1 MQIKLP
7 NIIESRFM
15 VYLQIVGR
23 KIYKYD
29 SLENIRKSE
38 FERIGKFRPLPELD
52 ISSIPTLDVSE
63 KERVDISVQG
73 DVEEVQAELL
83 ETLNKAP
90 NLVTQ
95 DVGIDLDEKQLV
107 RGSLTSL
114 DVVDDK
120 LYLEDV
126 RNTSE
131 GQINVLDEK
140 FKDEVM
146 GVNATFDDGLFE
158 DDEDDLEESS
168 NLGDELILEG
178 VGSDLGLVES
188 VVDVPEWVQF
198 MNTVEPC
205 LLKLDLKNIYFGYLG
220 VADSSI
226 IDKVKDEVK
235 ARQKVAGDTLSV
247 DKPVV
252 SKPIVEEP
260 VQVVDKFARRD
271 GEDIVLYARRLVRVS
286 EVEVL
291 KYFSPRELEIALE
304 RGNLLRKRGV
314 IIFAHA

>member
-73 DVEEVQAELL
+73 DVEEVQVELL

-114 DVVDDK
+114 NVVDDK
-120 LYLEDV
+120 LYLEDA

-146 GVNATFDDGLFE
+146 GVNETFNDGLFE
-158 DDEDDLEESS
+158 DDLEKSSDFGDDLTLEE
-168 NLGDELILEG
+168 
-178 VGSDLGLVES
+178 VGSDLDLVEK
-188 VVDVPEWVQF
+188 VDVDVHGWVQF

-252 SKPIVEEP
+252 SKPVVGEP

>member
-52 ISSIPTLDVSE
+52 ISSIPTVDVSE

-73 DVEEVQAELL
+73 NVEEVQVELL

-90 NLVTQ
+90 NLVSQ
-95 DVGIDLDEKQLV
+95 EVGIDLDEEQLV

-114 DVVDDK
+114 DDVDDK
-120 LYLEDV
+120 LYLEGV
-126 RNTSE
+126 ENTSE

-140 FKDEVM
+140 F
-146 GVNATFDDGLFE
+146 E
-158 DDEDDLEESS
+158 DDVMDDAIFENELFANDLEDNS
-168 NLGDELILEG
+168 ELAFEE
-178 VGSDLGLVES
+178 VGSDLNLVENKS
-188 VVDVPEWVQF
+188 VDVPEWVQF
-198 MNTVEPC
+198 MNNVEPC

-235 ARQKVAGDTLSV
+235 ARQEVAGDTLSV
-247 DKPVV
+247 AKPVT
-252 SKPIVEEP
+252 SKVVVEEP
-260 VQVVDKFARRD
+260 VQVVDKFARRE
-271 GEDIVLYARRLVRVS
+271 GEDIVLYTRRLVRVS

>member
-1 MQIKLP
+1 
-7 NIIESRFM
+7 M

-52 ISSIPTLDVSE
+52 ISSIPTVDVSE

-73 DVEEVQAELL
+73 NVEEVQVELL

-95 DVGIDLDEKQLV
+95 EVGIDLDEEQFV

-120 LYLEDV
+120 LYLEGV
-126 RNTSE
+126 ENTSE
-131 GQINVLDEK
+131 GQINVLDK
-140 FKDEVM
+140 K
-146 GVNATFDDGLFE
+146 FE
-158 DDEDDLEESS
+158 DDVMNDAIFENELFAHDLED
-168 NLGDELILEG
+168 N
-178 VGSDLGLVES
+178 SDLAFEEVGLDVDLVENEA
-188 VVDVPEWVQF
+188 VDVPEWVQF
-198 MNTVEPC
+198 MNNVEPC

-247 DKPVV
+247 AKPVT
-252 SKPIVEEP
+252 SKGVVEEP
-260 VQVVDKFARRD
+260 VQVVDKFARRE
-271 GEDIVLYARRLVRVS
+271 GEDIVLYTRRLVRVS

>member
-1 MQIKLP
+1 
-7 NIIESRFM
+7 M

-73 DVEEVQAELL
+73 DVEEVQVELL

-114 DVVDDK
+114 NVVDDK
-120 LYLEDV
+120 LYLEDA

-146 GVNATFDDGLFE
+146 GVNETFNDGLFE
-158 DDEDDLEESS
+158 DDLEKSSDFGDDLTLEE
-168 NLGDELILEG
+168 
-178 VGSDLGLVES
+178 VGSDLDLVEK
-188 VVDVPEWVQF
+188 VDVDVPGWVQF

-252 SKPIVEEP
+252 SKPVVGEP

>member
-52 ISSIPTLDVSE
+52 ISSIPTVDVSE

-73 DVEEVQAELL
+73 NVEEVQVELL

-90 NLVTQ
+90 NLVSQ
-95 DVGIDLDEKQLV
+95 EVGIDLDEEQLV

-114 DVVDDK
+114 DDVDDK
-120 LYLEDV
+120 LYLEGV
-126 RNTSE
+126 ENTSE

-140 FKDEVM
+140 F
-146 GVNATFDDGLFE
+146 E
-158 DDEDDLEESS
+158 DDVMDDAIFENELFANDLEDNS
-168 NLGDELILEG
+168 ELAFEE
-178 VGSDLGLVES
+178 VGSDLNLVENKS
-188 VVDVPEWVQF
+188 VDVPEWVQF
-198 MNTVEPC
+198 MNNVEPC

-235 ARQKVAGDTLSV
+235 ARQEVAGDTLSV
-247 DKPVV
+247 AKPVT
-252 SKPIVEEP
+252 SKIVVEEP
-260 VQVVDKFARRD
+260 VQVVDKFARRE
-271 GEDIVLYARRLVRVS
+271 GEDIVLYTRRLVRVS

>member
-126 RNTSE
+126 KNTSE

-140 FKDEVM
+140 FEDDAM
-146 GVNATFDDGLFE
+146 GINATFNDGLF
-158 DDEDDLEESS
+158 EDDLEESS
-168 NLGDELILEG
+168 NLGDELILEE
-178 VGSDLGLVES
+178 VGSDLNLEENEG
-188 VVDVPEWVQF
+188 VDVPEWVQF
-198 MNTVEPC
+198 MNNVEPC

-235 ARQKVAGDTLSV
+235 ARQEVAGDTLSV
-247 DKPVV
+247 AKPVT
-252 SKPIVEEP
+252 SKVVVEEP
-260 VQVVDKFARRD
+260 VQVVDKFARRE
-271 GEDIVLYARRLVRVS
+271 GEDIVLYTRRLVRVS

-304 RGNLLRKRGV
+304 RGNLLRKRGI

>member
-1 MQIKLP
+1 
-7 NIIESRFM
+7 M

-114 DVVDDK
+114 NVVDDR
-120 LYLEDV
+120 LYLEDA

-140 FKDEVM
+140 F
-146 GVNATFDDGLFE
+146 E
-158 DDEDDLEESS
+158 DDVMDDAIFENELFAPDLEDDSDLAFEE
-168 NLGDELILEG
+168 
-178 VGSDLGLVES
+178 VGSDLNLEENEG
-188 VVDVPEWVQF
+188 VDVPEWVQF
-198 MNTVEPC
+198 MNNVEPC

-252 SKPIVEEP
+252 SKPVVEEP

>member
-1 MQIKLP
+1 
-7 NIIESRFM
+7 M

-95 DVGIDLDEKQLV
+95 DVGIDLDEEQLV

-114 DVVDDK
+114 DSNDDK
-120 LYLEDV
+120 LYLGSV

-140 FKDEVM
+140 FEDDIL
-146 GVNATFDDGLFE
+146 GDDATFDDGLFE
-158 DDEDDLEESS
+158 DDLEESS
-168 NLGDELILEG
+168 DLGDDLTLEE
-178 VGSDLGLVES
+178 VGSDLDLVEQA
-188 VVDVPEWVQF
+188 VANVPEWVQF

-235 ARQKVAGDTLSV
+235 ARQKVVGDTLSV

>member
-1 MQIKLP
+1 
-7 NIIESRFM
+7 M

-73 DVEEVQAELL
+73 DVEEVQVELL

-95 DVGIDLDEKQLV
+95 EVGIDLDEEQLV

-114 DVVDDK
+114 DDVDDK

-126 RNTSE
+126 ENTSE

-140 FKDEVM
+140 F
-146 GVNATFDDGLFE
+146 E
-158 DDEDDLEESS
+158 DDVMDDAIFENELFANDLEDNS
-168 NLGDELILEG
+168 ELAFEE
-178 VGSDLGLVES
+178 VGSDLNLVENKS
-188 VVDVPEWVQF
+188 VDVPEWVQF
-198 MNTVEPC
+198 MNNVEPC

-220 VADSSI
+220 VADSSL

-235 ARQKVAGDTLSV
+235 ARQEVAGDTLSV
-247 DKPVV
+247 AKPVT
-252 SKPIVEEP
+252 SKVVVEEP
-260 VQVVDKFARRD
+260 VQVVDKFARRE
-271 GEDIVLYARRLVRVS
+271 GEDIVLYTRRLVRVS

>member
-52 ISSIPTLDVSE
+52 ISSIPTVDVSE

-73 DVEEVQAELL
+73 NVEEVQVELL

-95 DVGIDLDEKQLV
+95 EVGIDLDEEQLV

-114 DVVDDK
+114 DDVDDK
-120 LYLEDV
+120 LYLEGAE
-126 RNTSE
+126 NTSE

-140 FKDEVM
+140 F
-146 GVNATFDDGLFE
+146 E
-158 DDEDDLEESS
+158 DDVMDDAIFENELFANDLEDNS
-168 NLGDELILEG
+168 ELAFEE
-178 VGSDLGLVES
+178 VGSDLNLVENKS
-188 VVDVPEWVQF
+188 VDVPEWVHF
-198 MNTVEPC
+198 MNNVEPC

-220 VADSSI
+220 VADSSL

-235 ARQKVAGDTLSV
+235 ARQEVAGDTLSV
-247 DKPVV
+247 AKPVT
-252 SKPIVEEP
+252 SKVVVEEP
-260 VQVVDKFARRD
+260 VQVVDKFARRE
-271 GEDIVLYARRLVRVS
+271 GEDIVLYTRRLVRVS

>member
-1 MQIKLP
+1 
-7 NIIESRFM
+7 M

-52 ISSIPTLDVSE
+52 ISSIPTVDVSE

-73 DVEEVQAELL
+73 NVEEVQVELL

-95 DVGIDLDEKQLV
+95 EVGIDLDEEQLV

-114 DVVDDK
+114 NVVDDK
-120 LYLEDV
+120 LYLEDA

-146 GVNATFDDGLFE
+146 GVNDGLF
-158 DDEDDLEESS
+158 EDDLEESS
-168 NLGDELILEG
+168 NLDDDPLLED
-178 VGSDLGLVES
+178 VGSDLDLVEN

-198 MNTVEPC
+198 MNNVEPC

-252 SKPIVEEP
+252 SKPVVGEP

>member
-52 ISSIPTLDVSE
+52 ISSIPTVDVSE

-73 DVEEVQAELL
+73 NVEEVQVELL

-95 DVGIDLDEKQLV
+95 EVGIDLDEEQLV

-114 DVVDDK
+114 DDVDDK
-120 LYLEDV
+120 LYLEGV
-126 RNTSE
+126 ENTSE

-140 FKDEVM
+140 FEDDAM
-146 GVNATFDDGLFE
+146 GINAAFDDGLF
-158 DDEDDLEESS
+158 EDDLEESS
-168 NLGDELILEG
+168 NLGDELILEE
-178 VGSDLGLVES
+178 VGSDLNLVENES
-188 VVDVPEWVQF
+188 VDVPEWVQF
-198 MNTVEPC
+198 MNNVEPC

-247 DKPVV
+247 AKSVTNKGV
-252 SKPIVEEP
+252 VEEP
-260 VQVVDKFARRD
+260 VQVVDKFARRE
-271 GEDIVLYARRLVRVS
+271 GEDIVLYTRRLVRVS

>member
-52 ISSIPTLDVSE
+52 ISSIPTVDVSE

-73 DVEEVQAELL
+73 NVEEVQVELL

-90 NLVTQ
+90 NLVSQ
-95 DVGIDLDEKQLV
+95 EVGIDLDEEQLV

-114 DVVDDK
+114 DDVDDK
-120 LYLEDV
+120 LYLEGV
-126 RNTSE
+126 ENTSE

-140 FKDEVM
+140 F
-146 GVNATFDDGLFE
+146 E
-158 DDEDDLEESS
+158 DDVMDDAIFENELFANDLEDNS
-168 NLGDELILEG
+168 ELAFEE
-178 VGSDLGLVES
+178 VGSDLNLVENKS
-188 VVDVPEWVQF
+188 VDVPEWVQF
-198 MNTVEPC
+198 MNNVEPC

-220 VADSSI
+220 VADSSL

-235 ARQKVAGDTLSV
+235 ARQEVAGDTLSV
-247 DKPVV
+247 AKPVT
-252 SKPIVEEP
+252 SKVVVEEP
-260 VQVVDKFARRD
+260 VQVVDKFARRE
-271 GEDIVLYARRLVRVS
+271 GEDIVLYTRRLVRVS

>member
-23 KIYKYD
+23 KIYKYG

-52 ISSIPTLDVSE
+52 ISSIPTVDVSE

-73 DVEEVQAELL
+73 NVEEVQVELL

-95 DVGIDLDEKQLV
+95 EVGIDLDEEQLV

-114 DVVDDK
+114 DDVDDK
-120 LYLEDV
+120 LYLEGV
-126 RNTSE
+126 ENTSE

-140 FKDEVM
+140 F
-146 GVNATFDDGLFE
+146 E
-158 DDEDDLEESS
+158 DDVMDDAIFENELFANDLEDNS
-168 NLGDELILEG
+168 ELAFEE
-178 VGSDLGLVES
+178 VGSDLNLVENKS
-188 VVDVPEWVQF
+188 VDVPEWVQF
-198 MNTVEPC
+198 MNNVEPC

-235 ARQKVAGDTLSV
+235 ARQEVAGDTLSV
-247 DKPVV
+247 AKPVT
-252 SKPIVEEP
+252 SKVVVEEP
-260 VQVVDKFARRD
+260 VQVVDKFARRE
-271 GEDIVLYARRLVRVS
+271 GEDIVLYTRRLVRVS

>member
-52 ISSIPTLDVSE
+52 ISSIPTVDVSE
-63 KERVDISVQG
+63 KERVDISIQG
-73 DVEEVQAELL
+73 NVEEVQVELL

-95 DVGIDLDEKQLV
+95 EVGIDLDEEQLV

-114 DVVDDK
+114 DAVDDK
-120 LYLEDV
+120 LYLEGV
-126 RNTSE
+126 ENTSE

-140 FKDEVM
+140 F
-146 GVNATFDDGLFE
+146 E
-158 DDEDDLEESS
+158 DDVMDDDAIFENELFANDLEGNS
-168 NLGDELILEG
+168 ELAFEE
-178 VGSDLGLVES
+178 VGSNVGLVENED
-188 VVDVPEWVQF
+188 VDVPEWVQF

>member
-73 DVEEVQAELL
+73 DVEEVQVELL

-95 DVGIDLDEKQLV
+95 EVGIDLDEEQLV

-114 DVVDDK
+114 DDVDDK
-120 LYLEDV
+120 LYLEGV
-126 RNTSE
+126 ENTSE

-140 FKDEVM
+140 F
-146 GVNATFDDGLFE
+146 E
-158 DDEDDLEESS
+158 DDVMDDAIFENELFANDLEDNS
-168 NLGDELILEG
+168 ELAFEE
-178 VGSDLGLVES
+178 VGSDLNLVENKS
-188 VVDVPEWVQF
+188 VDVPEWVQF
-198 MNTVEPC
+198 MNNVEPC

-235 ARQKVAGDTLSV
+235 ARQEVAGDTLSV
-247 DKPVV
+247 AKPVT
-252 SKPIVEEP
+252 SKVVVEEP
-260 VQVVDKFARRD
+260 VQVVDKFARRE
-271 GEDIVLYARRLVRVS
+271 GEDIVLYTRRLVRVS

>member
-140 FKDEVM
+140 FEDEVM

-168 NLGDELILEG
+168 NLGDELILEE
-178 VGSDLGLVES
+178 VGSDLDLVES

-252 SKPIVEEP
+252 SKTIVEEP

>member
-1 MQIKLP
+1 
-7 NIIESRFM
+7 M

-52 ISSIPTLDVSE
+52 ISSIPTVDVSE

-73 DVEEVQAELL
+73 NVEEVQVELL

-90 NLVTQ
+90 NLVSQ
-95 DVGIDLDEKQLV
+95 EVGIDLDEEQLV

-114 DVVDDK
+114 DDVDDK
-120 LYLEDV
+120 LYLEGV
-126 RNTSE
+126 ENTSE

-140 FKDEVM
+140 FEDDVM
-146 GVNATFDDGLFE
+146 DDAIFENELFE
-158 DDEDDLEESS
+158 NDLEDNS
-168 NLGDELILEG
+168 ELAFED
-178 VGSDLGLVES
+178 VGSDLNLVENKS
-188 VVDVPEWVQF
+188 VDVPEWVQF
-198 MNTVEPC
+198 MNNVEPC
-205 LLKLDLKNIYFGYLG
+205 LLKLDLKSIYFGYLG

-235 ARQKVAGDTLSV
+235 ARQEVAGDTLSV
-247 DKPVV
+247 AKPVT
-252 SKPIVEEP
+252 SKVVVEEP
-260 VQVVDKFARRD
+260 VQVVDKFARRE
-271 GEDIVLYARRLVRVS
+271 GEDIVLYTRRLVRVS

>member
-52 ISSIPTLDVSE
+52 ISSIPTVDVSE

-73 DVEEVQAELL
+73 NVEEVQVELL

-95 DVGIDLDEKQLV
+95 EVGIDLDEEQLV

-114 DVVDDK
+114 DDVDDK
-120 LYLEDV
+120 LYLEGIE
-126 RNTSE
+126 NTSE

-140 FKDEVM
+140 F
-146 GVNATFDDGLFE
+146 E
-158 DDEDDLEESS
+158 DDVMDDAIFENELFANDLEDNS
-168 NLGDELILEG
+168 ELAFEE
-178 VGSDLGLVES
+178 VGSDLNLVENKS
-188 VVDVPEWVQF
+188 VDVPEWVQF
-198 MNTVEPC
+198 MNNVEPC

-220 VADSSI
+220 VADSSL

-235 ARQKVAGDTLSV
+235 ARQEVAGDTLSV
-247 DKPVV
+247 AKPVT
-252 SKPIVEEP
+252 SKVVVEEP
-260 VQVVDKFARRD
+260 VQVVDRFARRE
-271 GEDIVLYARRLVRVS
+271 GEDIVLYTRRLVRVS

>member
-73 DVEEVQAELL
+73 DVEEVQVELL

-95 DVGIDLDEKQLV
+95 EVGIDLDEEQLV

-120 LYLEDV
+120 LYLEGVED
-126 RNTSE
+126 TSE

-140 FKDEVM
+140 F
-146 GVNATFDDGLFE
+146 E
-158 DDEDDLEESS
+158 DDVMDDDAIFENELFANDLEDNS
-168 NLGDELILEG
+168 ELAFEE
-178 VGSDLGLVES
+178 VGSDLNLVENKS
-188 VVDVPEWVQF
+188 VDVPEWVQF
-198 MNTVEPC
+198 MNNVEPC

-235 ARQKVAGDTLSV
+235 ARQEVAGDTLSV
-247 DKPVV
+247 AKPVT
-252 SKPIVEEP
+252 SKVVVEEP
-260 VQVVDKFARRD
+260 VQVVDKFARRE
-271 GEDIVLYARRLVRVS
+271 GEDIVLYTRRLVRVS

>member
-1 MQIKLP
+1 
-7 NIIESRFM
+7 M

-73 DVEEVQAELL
+73 DVEEVQVELL

-95 DVGIDLDEKQLV
+95 DLGIDLDEEQLV

-114 DVVDDK
+114 DDVDDK
-120 LYLEDV
+120 LYLEGV
-126 RNTSE
+126 ENTSE

-146 GVNATFDDGLFE
+146 GVNETFNDGLFE
-158 DDEDDLEESS
+158 DDLEKSSDFGDDLTLEE
-168 NLGDELILEG
+168 
-178 VGSDLGLVES
+178 VGSDLDLVEK
-188 VVDVPEWVQF
+188 VDVDVPGWVQF

-252 SKPIVEEP
+252 SKPVVGEP

>member
-1 MQIKLP
+1 
-7 NIIESRFM
+7 M

-73 DVEEVQAELL
+73 DVEEVQVELL

-95 DVGIDLDEKQLV
+95 EVGIDLDEEQLV

-114 DVVDDK
+114 DDVDDK
-120 LYLEDV
+120 LYLEGV
-126 RNTSE
+126 ENTSE

-140 FKDEVM
+140 F
-146 GVNATFDDGLFE
+146 E
-158 DDEDDLEESS
+158 DDVMDDAIFENELFANDLEDNS
-168 NLGDELILEG
+168 ELAFEE
-178 VGSDLGLVES
+178 VGSDLNLVENKS
-188 VVDVPEWVQF
+188 VDVPEWVQF
-198 MNTVEPC
+198 MNNVEPC

-235 ARQKVAGDTLSV
+235 ARQEVAGDTLSV
-247 DKPVV
+247 AKPVT
-252 SKPIVEEP
+252 SKVVVEEP
-260 VQVVDKFARRD
+260 VQVVDKFARRE
-271 GEDIVLYARRLVRVS
+271 GEDIVLYTRRLVRVS

>member
-1 MQIKLP
+1 
-7 NIIESRFM
+7 M

-52 ISSIPTLDVSE
+52 ISSIPTVDVSE

-73 DVEEVQAELL
+73 NVEEVQVELL

-95 DVGIDLDEKQLV
+95 EVGIDLDEEQLV

-114 DVVDDK
+114 DDVDDK
-120 LYLEDV
+120 LYLEGV
-126 RNTSE
+126 ENTSE

-140 FKDEVM
+140 F
-146 GVNATFDDGLFE
+146 E
-158 DDEDDLEESS
+158 DDVMDDDAIFENELFANDLEDNS
-168 NLGDELILEG
+168 ELAFEE
-178 VGSDLGLVES
+178 VGSDLNLVENKS
-188 VVDVPEWVQF
+188 VDVPEWVQF
-198 MNTVEPC
+198 MNNVEPC
-205 LLKLDLKNIYFGYLG
+205 LLKLDLKNVYFGYLG

-235 ARQKVAGDTLSV
+235 ARQEVAGDTLSV
-247 DKPVV
+247 AKPVTRKV
-252 SKPIVEEP
+252 VVEEP
-260 VQVVDKFARRD
+260 IQVVDKFARRE
-271 GEDIVLYARRLVRVS
+271 GEDIVLYTRRLVRVS

>member
-73 DVEEVQAELL
+73 DVEEVQVELL

-95 DVGIDLDEKQLV
+95 EVGIDLDEEQLV

-114 DVVDDK
+114 DDVDDK
-120 LYLEDV
+120 LYLEGV
-126 RNTSE
+126 ENTSE

-140 FKDEVM
+140 F
-146 GVNATFDDGLFE
+146 E
-158 DDEDDLEESS
+158 DDVMDDAIFENELFANDLEDNS
-168 NLGDELILEG
+168 ELAFEE
-178 VGSDLGLVES
+178 VGSDLNLVENKS
-188 VVDVPEWVQF
+188 VDVPEWVQF
-198 MNTVEPC
+198 MNNVEPC

-220 VADSSI
+220 VADSSLL
-226 IDKVKDEVK
+226 DKVKDEVK

-252 SKPIVEEP
+252 SKPVVEEP
-260 VQVVDKFARRD
+260 IQVVDKFARRD

>member
-120 LYLEDV
+120 LYLEGV
-126 RNTSE
+126 KNTSE
-131 GQINVLDEK
+131 GQITVLDEK
-140 FKDEVM
+140 FEDEVM

-158 DDEDDLEESS
+158 DDLEESS
-168 NLGDELILEG
+168 NLDDDPILEE
-178 VGSDLGLVES
+178 VGSDLALVEK
-188 VVDVPEWVQF
+188 VDVDVPDWVQF

-252 SKPIVEEP
+252 SKLVVEEP

>member
-95 DVGIDLDEKQLV
+95 EVGIDLDEGQLV

-114 DVVDDK
+114 DIVDDK
-120 LYLEDV
+120 LYLEDA

-140 FKDEVM
+140 FEDKVL

-158 DDEDDLEESS
+158 DDLEESS
-168 NLGDELILEG
+168 DLDDPILEE
-178 VGSDLGLVES
+178 VGSDLDLVENES
-188 VVDVPEWVQF
+188 VDVPEWVQF
-198 MNTVEPC
+198 MNNVEPC

-247 DKPVV
+247 AKSVTNKGV
-252 SKPIVEEP
+252 VEEP
-260 VQVVDKFARRD
+260 VQVVDKFARRE
-271 GEDIVLYARRLVRVS
+271 GEDIVLYTRRLVRVS

>member
-1 MQIKLP
+1 
-7 NIIESRFM
+7 M

-120 LYLEDV
+120 LYLEGV
-126 RNTSE
+126 KNTSE
-131 GQINVLDEK
+131 GQITVLDEK
-140 FKDEVM
+140 FEDEVM

-158 DDEDDLEESS
+158 DDLEESS
-168 NLGDELILEG
+168 NLDDDPILEE
-178 VGSDLGLVES
+178 VGSDLALVEK
-188 VVDVPEWVQF
+188 VDVDVPDWVQF

-252 SKPIVEEP
+252 SKLVVEEP

>member
-52 ISSIPTLDVSE
+52 ISSIPTVDVSE

-73 DVEEVQAELL
+73 NVEEVQVELL

-95 DVGIDLDEKQLV
+95 GVGIDLDEEQLV
-107 RGSLTSL
+107 RGSLASL

-120 LYLEDV
+120 LYLEGV
-126 RNTSE
+126 ENTSE
-131 GQINVLDEK
+131 GQINVLDK
-140 FKDEVM
+140 K
-146 GVNATFDDGLFE
+146 FE
-158 DDEDDLEESS
+158 DGVMDDDAIFENELFAHDLEDNSDLAFE
-168 NLGDELILEG
+168 E
-178 VGSDLGLVES
+178 VGSDVDLVENE

-198 MNTVEPC
+198 MNNVEPC

-247 DKPVV
+247 AKPVT
-252 SKPIVEEP
+252 SKGVVEEP
-260 VQVVDKFARRD
+260 VQVVDKFARRE
-271 GEDIVLYARRLVRVS
+271 GEDIVLYTRRLVRVS

>member
-1 MQIKLP
+1 
-7 NIIESRFM
+7 M

-95 DVGIDLDEKQLV
+95 DVGIDLDEEQLV

-114 DVVDDK
+114 DDVDDK
-120 LYLEDV
+120 LYLEGV

-140 FKDEVM
+140 FEDDVK
-146 GVNATFDDGLFE
+146 GVDATFDDRLF
-158 DDEDDLEESS
+158 EDDLEESS
-168 NLGDELILEG
+168 DLGADLILEE
-178 VGSDLGLVES
+178 VGSDLDFVEDV

-198 MNTVEPC
+198 MNNVEPC

-247 DKPVV
+247 AKPVV
-252 SKPIVEEP
+252 SKPVVEEP

>member
-52 ISSIPTLDVSE
+52 ISSIPTVDVSE

-73 DVEEVQAELL
+73 NVEEVQVELL

-95 DVGIDLDEKQLV
+95 EVGIDLDEEQLV

-114 DVVDDK
+114 DDVDDK
-120 LYLEDV
+120 LYLEGV
-126 RNTSE
+126 ENTSE

-140 FKDEVM
+140 F
-146 GVNATFDDGLFE
+146 E
-158 DDEDDLEESS
+158 DDVMDDDAIFENELFANDLED
-168 NLGDELILEG
+168 NFELAFEE
-178 VGSDLGLVES
+178 VGSDLNLVENKS
-188 VVDVPEWVQF
+188 VDVPEWVQF
-198 MNTVEPC
+198 MNNVEPC

-235 ARQKVAGDTLSV
+235 ARQEVAGDTLSV
-247 DKPVV
+247 AKPVT
-252 SKPIVEEP
+252 SKIVVEEP
-260 VQVVDKFARRD
+260 VQVVDKFARRE
-271 GEDIVLYARRLVRVS
+271 GEDIVLYTRRLVRVS

>member
-29 SLENIRKSE
+29 SLENIRESE
-38 FERIGKFRPLPELD
+38 FKRISKFRPLPELD
-52 ISSIPTLDVSE
+52 ISSVPTIDVEE
-63 KERVDISVQG
+63 KERVDISVTG
-73 DVEEVQAELL
+73 NEEDVRVGLV

-107 RGSLTSL
+107 RGSLTSS
-114 DVVDDK
+114 DTVHDK
-120 LYLEDV
+120 LHLTNHS
-126 RNTSE
+126 NTSE
-131 GQINVLDEK
+131 GQINVLEKELDLNKLEDEIADGV
-140 FKDEVM
+140 FDEEFDEV
-146 GVNATFDDGLFE
+146 VLE
-158 DDEDDLEESS
+158 DDEEEVAFEEMGVELLEESKP
-168 NLGDELILEG
+168 
-178 VGSDLGLVES
+178 VERE
-188 VVDVPEWVQF
+188 VTKEPEWVQF
-198 MNTVEPC
+198 MNEVEPC
-205 LLKLDLKNIYFGYLG
+205 TLKLDLKNIYFGYLG
-220 VADSSI
+220 VAV
-226 IDKVKDEVK
+226 DKVVSEEKEKENEVK
-235 ARQKVAGDTLSV
+235 RVQPSV
-247 DKPVV
+247 INEVV
-252 SKPIVEEP
+252 QPKIIVEEP
-260 VQVVDKFARRD
+260 VQVVDKFVRRD
-271 GEDIVLYARRLVRVS
+271 GEDIVLYTRRLVRVS

>member
-1 MQIKLP
+1 
-7 NIIESRFM
+7 M

-29 SLENIRKSE
+29 SLENIRKNE

-73 DVEEVQAELL
+73 DVGEVQAELL

-95 DVGIDLDEKQLV
+95 DVGIDLDEEQLV

-114 DVVDDK
+114 DDVDDK
-120 LYLEDV
+120 LYLEGV
-126 RNTSE
+126 ENTSE

-140 FKDEVM
+140 FEDGVM
-146 GVNATFDDGLFE
+146 DDAIFENELFAN
-158 DDEDDLEESS
+158 DLEDNS
-168 NLGDELILEG
+168 ELAFEE
-178 VGSDLGLVES
+178 VGSDLTLVENKS
-188 VVDVPEWVQF
+188 VDVPEWVQF
-198 MNTVEPC
+198 MNNVEPC

-235 ARQKVAGDTLSV
+235 ARQEVAGDTLSV
-247 DKPVV
+247 AKPVT
-252 SKPIVEEP
+252 SKVVVEEP
-260 VQVVDKFARRD
+260 VQVVDKFARRE
-271 GEDIVLYARRLVRVS
+271 GEDIVLYTRRLVRVS

>member
-52 ISSIPTLDVSE
+52 ISSIPTVDVSE

-73 DVEEVQAELL
+73 NVEEVQVELL

-90 NLVTQ
+90 NLVSQ
-95 DVGIDLDEKQLV
+95 EVGIDLDEEQLV

-114 DVVDDK
+114 DDVDDK
-120 LYLEDV
+120 LYLEGV
-126 RNTSE
+126 ENTSE

-140 FKDEVM
+140 F
-146 GVNATFDDGLFE
+146 E
-158 DDEDDLEESS
+158 DDVMDDDAIFENELFANDLEDNS
-168 NLGDELILEG
+168 ELAFEE
-178 VGSDLGLVES
+178 VGSDLNLVENKS
-188 VVDVPEWVQF
+188 VDVPEWVQF
-198 MNTVEPC
+198 MNNVEPC

-235 ARQKVAGDTLSV
+235 ARQEVAGDTLSV
-247 DKPVV
+247 AKPVT
-252 SKPIVEEP
+252 SKVVVEEP
-260 VQVVDKFARRD
+260 VQVVDKFARRE
-271 GEDIVLYARRLVRVS
+271 GEDIVLYTRRLVRVS

>member
-1 MQIKLP
+1 
-7 NIIESRFM
+7 M

-52 ISSIPTLDVSE
+52 ISSIPTVDVSE

-73 DVEEVQAELL
+73 NVEEVQVELL

-95 DVGIDLDEKQLV
+95 GVGIDLDEEQLV
-107 RGSLTSL
+107 RGSLASL

-120 LYLEDV
+120 LYLEGV
-126 RNTSE
+126 ENTSE
-131 GQINVLDEK
+131 GQINVLDK
-140 FKDEVM
+140 K
-146 GVNATFDDGLFE
+146 FE
-158 DDEDDLEESS
+158 DGVMDDDAIFENELFAHDLEDNSDLAFE
-168 NLGDELILEG
+168 E
-178 VGSDLGLVES
+178 VGSDVDLVENE

-198 MNTVEPC
+198 MNNVEPC

-247 DKPVV
+247 AKPVT
-252 SKPIVEEP
+252 SKGVVEEP
-260 VQVVDKFARRD
+260 VQVVDKFARRE
-271 GEDIVLYARRLVRVS
+271 GEDIVLYTRRLVRVS

>member
-52 ISSIPTLDVSE
+52 ISSIPTVDVSE

-73 DVEEVQAELL
+73 NVEEVQVELL

-95 DVGIDLDEKQLV
+95 EVGIDLDEEQLV

-114 DVVDDK
+114 DDVDDK
-120 LYLEDV
+120 LYLEGV
-126 RNTSE
+126 ENTSE

-140 FKDEVM
+140 F
-146 GVNATFDDGLFE
+146 E
-158 DDEDDLEESS
+158 DDVMDDAIFENELFANDLEDNS
-168 NLGDELILEG
+168 ELAFEE
-178 VGSDLGLVES
+178 VVSDLNLVENKS
-188 VVDVPEWVQF
+188 VDVPEWVQF
-198 MNTVEPC
+198 MNNVEPC

-235 ARQKVAGDTLSV
+235 ARQEVAGDTLSV
-247 DKPVV
+247 AKSVTSKVV
-252 SKPIVEEP
+252 VEEP
-260 VQVVDKFARRD
+260 VQVVDKFARRE
-271 GEDIVLYARRLVRVS
+271 GEDIVLYTRRLVRVS

>member
-1 MQIKLP
+1 
-7 NIIESRFM
+7 M

-52 ISSIPTLDVSE
+52 ISSIPTVDVSE

-73 DVEEVQAELL
+73 NVEEVQVELL

-95 DVGIDLDEKQLV
+95 EVGIDLDEEQLV

-114 DVVDDK
+114 DDVDDK
-120 LYLEDV
+120 LYLEGV
-126 RNTSE
+126 ENTSE

-140 FKDEVM
+140 F
-146 GVNATFDDGLFE
+146 E
-158 DDEDDLEESS
+158 DDVMDDVIFENELFANDLEDNS
-168 NLGDELILEG
+168 ELAFEE
-178 VGSDLGLVES
+178 VDSDLNLVENKS
-188 VVDVPEWVQF
+188 VDVPEWVQF
-198 MNTVEPC
+198 MNNVEPC

-235 ARQKVAGDTLSV
+235 ARQEVAGDTLSV
-247 DKPVV
+247 AKPVT
-252 SKPIVEEP
+252 SKVVVEEP
-260 VQVVDKFARRD
+260 VQVVDKFARRE
-271 GEDIVLYARRLVRVS
+271 GEDIVLYTRRLVRVS

>member
-1 MQIKLP
+1 
-7 NIIESRFM
+7 M

-52 ISSIPTLDVSE
+52 ISSIPTVDVSE

-73 DVEEVQAELL
+73 NVEEVQVELL

-95 DVGIDLDEKQLV
+95 EVGIDLVEEQLV

-114 DVVDDK
+114 DDVDDK
-120 LYLEDV
+120 LYLEGV
-126 RNTSE
+126 ENTSE

-140 FKDEVM
+140 F
-146 GVNATFDDGLFE
+146 E
-158 DDEDDLEESS
+158 DDVMDDDAIFENELFANDLEDNS
-168 NLGDELILEG
+168 ELAFEE
-178 VGSDLGLVES
+178 VGSDLNLVENKS
-188 VVDVPEWVQF
+188 VDVPEWVQF
-198 MNTVEPC
+198 MNNVEPC

-235 ARQKVAGDTLSV
+235 ARQEVAGDTLSV
-247 DKPVV
+247 AKPVT
-252 SKPIVEEP
+252 SKVVVEEP
-260 VQVVDKFARRD
+260 VQVVDKFARRE
-271 GEDIVLYARRLVRVS
+271 GEDIVLYTRRLVRVS

>member
-52 ISSIPTLDVSE
+52 ISSIPTVDVSE

-73 DVEEVQAELL
+73 NVEEVQVELL

-95 DVGIDLDEKQLV
+95 EVGIDLDEEQLV

-114 DVVDDK
+114 DDVDDK
-120 LYLEDV
+120 LYLEGV
-126 RNTSE
+126 ENTSE

-140 FKDEVM
+140 F
-146 GVNATFDDGLFE
+146 E
-158 DDEDDLEESS
+158 DDVMDDAIFENELFANDLEDNS
-168 NLGDELILEG
+168 ELAFEE
-178 VGSDLGLVES
+178 VDSDLNLVENKS
-188 VVDVPEWVQF
+188 VDVLEWVQF
-198 MNTVEPC
+198 MNNVEPC

-235 ARQKVAGDTLSV
+235 ARQEVAGDTLSV
-247 DKPVV
+247 AKPVT
-252 SKPIVEEP
+252 SKVVVEEP
-260 VQVVDKFARRD
+260 VQVVDKFARRE
-271 GEDIVLYARRLVRVS
+271 GEDIVLYTRRLVRVS

>member
-52 ISSIPTLDVSE
+52 ISSIPTVDVSE

-73 DVEEVQAELL
+73 NVEEVQVELL

-95 DVGIDLDEKQLV
+95 EVGIDLDEEQLV

-120 LYLEDV
+120 LYLEGV
-126 RNTSE
+126 ENTSE

-140 FKDEVM
+140 F
-146 GVNATFDDGLFE
+146 E
-158 DDEDDLEESS
+158 DDVMDDDAIFENELFASGLEDNSELAFEE
-168 NLGDELILEG
+168 
-178 VGSDLGLVES
+178 VGSDLNLVENKS
-188 VVDVPEWVQF
+188 VDVLEWVQF
-198 MNTVEPC
+198 MNNVEPC

-220 VADSSI
+220 VADNSI

-235 ARQKVAGDTLSV
+235 ARQEVAGDTLSV
-247 DKPVV
+247 AKPVT
-252 SKPIVEEP
+252 SKVVVEEP
-260 VQVVDKFARRD
+260 VQVVDKFARRE
-271 GEDIVLYARRLVRVS
+271 GEDIVLYTRRLVRVS

>member
-52 ISSIPTLDVSE
+52 ISSIPTVDVSE

-73 DVEEVQAELL
+73 NVEEVQVELL

-90 NLVTQ
+90 NLVSQ
-95 DVGIDLDEKQLV
+95 EVGIDLDEEQLV

-114 DVVDDK
+114 DDVDDK
-120 LYLEDV
+120 LYLEGV
-126 RNTSE
+126 ENTSE

-140 FKDEVM
+140 F
-146 GVNATFDDGLFE
+146 E
-158 DDEDDLEESS
+158 DDVMDDAIFENELFANDLEDNS
-168 NLGDELILEG
+168 ELAFEE
-178 VGSDLGLVES
+178 VGSDLDLVES

-198 MNTVEPC
+198 MNNVEPC

-235 ARQKVAGDTLSV
+235 ARQEVAGDTLSV
-247 DKPVV
+247 AKPVT
-252 SKPIVEEP
+252 SKVVVEEP
-260 VQVVDKFARRD
+260 VQVVDKFARRE
-271 GEDIVLYARRLVRVS
+271 GEDIVLYTRRLVRVS